1 VTPSAH
7 ATSDRKVRLRRS
19 LRRLGY
25 DLVDA
30 GARGHFHI
38 CREGSKVNETPD
50 LFGLDLAGVEAWI
63 KERAKGRK

>member
-1 VTPSAH
+1 MME
-7 ATSDRKVRLRRS
+7 DREVRLRRS

-38 CREGSKVNETPD
+38 CREGSKINEAPD

-63 KERAKGRK
+63 RARAKGLR

>member
-1 VTPSAH
+1 MTPSAH
-7 ATSDRKVRLRRS
+7 ATSDREPRL

-38 CREGSKVNETPD
+38 CREGSAPRSTMRQTCSGSISRV
-50 LFGLDLAGVEAWI
+50 
-63 KERAKGRK
+63 